1 LQYVGVKI
9 VRTFNGF
16 TVNGQ
21 EVEIESF
28 DTDDYSDLIG
38 KYTTTTTHS
47 DGSVAIT
54 DPEIQEISHD
64 HGHGHGDSNNA
75 GGGIIYAE

>member
-1 LQYVGVKI
+1 
-9 VRTFNGF
+9 
-16 TVNGQ
+16 
-21 EVEIESF
+21 
-28 DTDDYSDLIG
+28 LIG

-64 HGHGHGDSNNA
+64 HGHGHGHGDSNNA